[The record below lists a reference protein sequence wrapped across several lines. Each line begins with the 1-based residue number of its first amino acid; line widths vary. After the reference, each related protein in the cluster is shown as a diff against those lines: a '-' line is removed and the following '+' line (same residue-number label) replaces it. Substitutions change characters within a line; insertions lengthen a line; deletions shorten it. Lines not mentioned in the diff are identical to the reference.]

1 MEEEIEIARIIEE
14 KRKIEKK
21 DLERISMRKIIL

>member
-21 DLERISMRKIIL
+21 DLERMSMRKIIL

>member
-1 MEEEIEIARIIEE
+1 MEKEIEIARIIEE

-21 DLERISMRKIIL
+21 DLERMSMRKIIL